1 MKLQIRKF
9 KNNLK
14 DMDKILLVV
23 VLIMV
28 LYGLFNIL
36 TASSRESVV
45 KYNNSLY
52 YYFKQHG
59 IMLLVSFIG
68 SLIIVNI
75 PTKYYKLFAPIGLF
89 IILALL
95 FYTAFWGI
103 DVRGSRNWMNL
114 FGKRIQP
121 SEFSK
126 PILIVAMA
134 IMFELFRKIFK
145 SKDIKKRYFL
155 IFAII
160 WGTAIAMATFILLQR
175 DFGTM
180 VIVMFIFGIMFIG
193 SPISKEDK
201 IKTITTIFVLCVLAV
216 GVIYIKKGE
225 LFSAEQLDRIQDFSR
240 PCQNYE
246 SGGYQIC
253 NGFIA
258 LNDGGLMGLGIGD
271 SKQKYSYIPD
281 PHTDSVFAIIG
292 EELGLLKSSLIFI
305 GYIIILYRI
314 LKIASKSSTVRGRYI
329 CIGVA
334 AYFFIHVFINLGGVL
349 AVIPFT
355 GVPLPFFSYG
365 GTFTIS
371 LLCSLAMVERVAIEN
386 KNKRIKIT
394 NL

>member
-1 MKLQIRKF
+1 MKQLIRKF
-9 KNNLK
+9 KDNLK
-14 DMDKILLVV
+14 DMDKILLVTV
-23 VLIMV
+23 IIMV

-45 KYNNSLY
+45 KYDNSIY
-52 YYFKQHG
+52 FYFKQHG
-59 IMLLVSFIG
+59 IMLSISLIG
-68 SLIIVNI
+68 SLIIINF
-75 PTKYYKLFAPIGLF
+75 PTKYYRLLAPFGLF

-95 FYTAFWGI
+95 FYTAFWGEI
-103 DVRGSRNWMNL
+103 IRGSRNWIKI
-114 FGKRIQP
+114 FGFQFQP
-121 SEFSK
+121 SEFAK
-126 PILIVAMA
+126 PILLVSIAIFFEMFNKVFKSTDLKKKYGIIFGVIWGIALAMA
-134 IMFELFRKIFK
+134 I
-145 SKDIKKRYFL
+145 
-155 IFAII
+155 
-160 WGTAIAMATFILLQR
+160 FISLQK

-180 VIVMFIFGIMFIG
+180 VIIMFIFGIMYIS
-193 SPISKEDK
+193 SPISITDK
-201 IKTITTIFVLCVLAV
+201 VRSMITMFIIGVLGI
-216 GVIYIKKGE
+216 GVIYLNTGKI
-225 LFSAEQLDRIQDFSR
+225 FSHEQLERLNEFHQ

-314 LKIASKSSTVRGRYI
+314 LKIASKSNTLRGRYI

-334 AYFFIHVFINLGGVL
+334 TYLFIHVFINLGGVL

-371 LLCSLAMVERVAIEN
+371 LLCSIAIVERVSIEN
-386 KNKRIKIT
+386 KNKKIKVKV
-394 NL
+394 